1 MYILLYKGDL
11 CQIIFDSLVK
21 IVYNIIETFPIA
33 DKVDGKDFT
42 FMKKALRLVLTYF
55 LFLVLGT
62 AVGMFFYYVY
72 LHLQASVAGQQA
84 AFLKREDLLRVL
96 FYVLGCLLLFV
107 CPAMVYV
114 RISNKGGIA
123 HFITFIILSAVT
135 WAVLIPLLGH
145 FESKVL
151 YNTKDSSKVLS
162 GGYFREIDDKI
173 YYFTDDYNKN
183 PYIDTTTIVI
193 DTSAEGTVEIE
204 KTKPSRDFILFRD
217 SAPYSDVLLKRA
229 FGESDKQ
236 SLISFSLIIQHA
248 QTAFSKGWTF
258 WLGFLSLGLL
268 FASLYGAADLFRW
281 RLLNSGFLMLMTFGI
296 LAANTLYYHPVVT
309 SFRRQYINNKT
320 FFIFL
325 GKYMD
330 DPLLVLVNVVLSLVF
345 IIIGIVRFATRKKRS
360 L

>member
-1 MYILLYKGDL
+1 MFL
-11 CQIIFDSLVK
+11 F
-21 IVYNIIETFPIA
+21 A

-55 LFLVLGT
+55 LFLVLGA
-62 AVGMFFYYVY
+62 AVGMFFYYAY
-72 LHLQASVAGQQA
+72 LHLQSSVAGQQSS
-84 AFLKREDLLRVL
+84 FFKREELLRVL

-135 WAVLIPLLGH
+135 WVVLIPLLGH

-151 YNTKDSSKVLS
+151 YNIKDSSKVLT
-162 GGYFREIDDKI
+162 GGYFRENGDKI

-193 DTSAEGTVEIE
+193 DTTQEGTVEIE
-204 KTKPSRDFILFRD
+204 KIKPSRDFILFRD
-217 SAPYSDVLLKRA
+217 SAPYSDILLKTA

-236 SLISFSLIIQHA
+236 TVISFALIMDHA
-248 QTAFSKGWTF
+248 KVAYSKGWTF

-268 FASLYGAADLFRW
+268 FASLYGTADLFRW
-281 RLLNSGFLMLMTFGI
+281 RLLNSGFLMLMTFGVFS
-296 LAANTLYYHPVVT
+296 ANTLYYHPVVT
-309 SFRRQYINNKT
+309 SFRRQYINNKG

-330 DPLLVLVNVVLSLVF
+330 DPLLVLVNVTLSLVF